1 MFLTFKN
8 LGWPLK
14 QGSVC
19 TTAREETAQKVAC
32 LRVEKS
38 ASGMEISGGH
48 RGFTAAQHHCFDTR
62 PSCNP
67 AIRPVLQAHLG
78 TAALGMLSSLG
89 KDQHSVDPGR
99 GSFKS
104 TL

>member
-1 MFLTFKN
+1 M
-8 LGWPLK
+8 
-14 QGSVC
+14 C
-19 TTAREETAQKVAC
+19 TTAREEAAQKLAC

-48 RGFTAAQHHCFDTR
+48 RGFTAAQHHRSDTR
-62 PSCNP
+62 PSCTP

-78 TAALGMLSSLG
+78 TAALRMLSSLG
-89 KDQHSVDPGR
+89 RDQHSVDPER